1 MPYLNASTK
10 KRNVNIWM
18 FPSPKPNSTLSLL
31 FLHSLFQWLAPQQT
45 VGIILRAFN
54 WEWGLPPIP
63 DFLLCFTNSC
73 QFFLPHI
80 SGTWY
85 LHSIFSSL
93 TISSHHASW
102 FIAIVSLPGY
112 FSRMTCGFSH
122 FSEHQNHVEGLSKH
136 TAVATPEFLI
146 REVQLWPKTWISTF
160 PEDDDEAGLGPHSEN
175 HCFTHQSF

>member
-1 MPYLNASTK
+1 
-10 KRNVNIWM
+10 M

-31 FLHSLFQWLAPQQT
+31 FLHSLFQWLAPHAPQQT

-63 DFLLCFTNSC
+63 DFLLFFTNSC

-102 FIAIVSLPGY
+102 FIAIVSELAPQWNP
-112 FSRMTCGFSH
+112 FSTRVFLTYDLWFLTLQWAPEPRG
-122 FSEHQNHVEGLSKH
+122 GLVKTHCRGHSRVSDSGGP
-136 TAVATPEFLI
+136 AVAQDLDFYVPRRWWRGWSGTSFWKPLLYTLVFL
-146 REVQLWPKTWISTF
+146 KY
-160 PEDDDEAGLGPHSEN
+160 
-175 HCFTHQSF
+175 